1 MVEDGK
7 ARGEISAKVSVQAVL
22 LLIQVYMKSS
32 GEMLDAM
39 REHENREELL
49 EELLHLFFY
58 GLCGRE
64 LESP

>member
-1 MVEDGK
+1 M
-7 ARGEISAKVSVQAVL
+7 SVPAVL

-64 LESP
+64 LDSP